1 MIFSFLKIEK
11 LKIIYGFIFFSI
23 LIIMLNLYVYLDLNK
38 HIKSR
43 FYYPKIDFIANSKTN
58 TQNTNFQ
65 FTNLQNYEVIIP
77 NIEKSAHSSSI
88 VDIGDKLMVVYF
100 AGSKE
105 GARDVKIYQAFI
117 NKNKVSDK
125 NSVDINDADNTNGVA
140 EILGEPK
147 SILDSKMLSLLS
159 GKFIKNL
166 GNPVVFRDLNNKIH
180 FFVVGVSLGGW
191 ATSKIYQLEFNENL
205 NSLIYKDELQL
216 GAMAN
221 FSHLIRTP
229 PVLLQNG
236 GFILPYYHELARK
249 YSLVAFFD
257 SNANISYSKKI
268 NNLNNLL
275 QPSVTLLDP
284 KNCLVFFRNYKE
296 GKALIQ
302 ECSNSGDFWKKP
314 STSNL
319 FNYGSSSVLISF
331 MNEDRNNI
339 LLIHNDGKTATNDN
353 ARSSISLYYL
363 KNKETNE
370 FIHLINLDKDKEEA
384 SYPSAII
391 DESYLHIT
399 YTNDRKNIKYKA
411 ISLESINKLI
421 KELQ

>member
-1 MIFSFLKIEK
+1 
-11 LKIIYGFIFFSI
+11 
-23 LIIMLNLYVYLDLNK
+23 MLNLYVYLDLNK

-205 NSLIYKDELQL
+205 NSLIYKGELQL

-221 FSHLIRTP
+221 FSHLIRTL

-257 SNANISYSKKI
+257 SNAKYIYSKKI

-275 QPSVTLLDP
+275 QPSVALLDP

-370 FIHLINLDKDKEEA
+370 FIHLINLDKDKEEV

>member
-275 QPSVTLLDP
+275 QPSVALLDP